1 MLASSPHFSYSQ
13 TAPVKG
19 VSQAA
24 CQARAGHLVHV
35 IQVWMADGRHVA
47 ILDQERFGQTIG
59 IPDWNAHRYTL
70 AAYLH
75 LEDGSTPFKP
85 IRTGY
90 ELALYNK
97 IKDFIANRP
106 AGARLGPDE
115 LLRMGLD
122 VCSSQKNGIANLQV
136 TFLTVHNVVR
146 LLARQEHWFG
156 DFPNNRRGTREVGHP
171 PDDPVYPILQDILGL
186 RSTGGEALPDILHI
200 RHEKSGK
207 TLLDKLRPALFGL
220 KDGPFQPEPGAQNAG
235 PGSPDEV
242 RTREQAIWNGGCHYY
257 FWVGAVAQSTLGAA
271 AVMGGIRGESKGK
284 EGGTEQEGAV
294 QLTHFVCG
302 SIFASEVIKNRDK
315 FLH

>member
-1 MLASSPHFSYSQ
+1 M
-13 TAPVKG
+13 G
-19 VSQAA
+19 D
-24 CQARAGHLVHV
+24 R
-35 IQVWMADGRHVA
+35 RHVA
-47 ILDQERFGQTIG
+47 LLDQERFGQAIG

-85 IRTGY
+85 LRTGY
-90 ELALYNK
+90 EVALYNK
-97 IKDFIANRP
+97 IKDFIVNRP
-106 AGARLGPDE
+106 PGARLGPDE

-122 VCSSQKNGIANLQV
+122 VTSSQNNGIANLQV

-156 DFPNNRRGTREVGHP
+156 DFPDNRRGTREVGHL
-171 PDDPVYPILQDILGL
+171 PDDPAYPILQDILGL
-186 RSTGGEALPDILHI
+186 GTTGGQALPDILHI
-200 RHEKSGK
+200 RHEKSGQVF
-207 TLLDKLRPALFGL
+207 LGKLRPALFDL
-220 KDGPFQPEPGAQNAG
+220 KDGPFQPEPGAQNAEK
-235 PGSPDEV
+235 PEA
-242 RTREQAIWNGGCHYY
+242 QAIWNGGCHYY

-284 EGGTEQEGAV
+284 EGGSEQEGAV

-315 FLH
+315 FVR